1 MREYKTKRARF
12 EILRSQMDSERSS
25 FISHWRD
32 IGDYVLPRRPRF
44 TLSETNRGERK
55 NQKIIDSTASLA
67 ARTLRSG
74 MMGGITSPA
83 RPWFRLTS
91 EDPNIAEQGAVK
103 EWLSIVADRMS
114 NAFLRSNIYN
124 ALPIVYGDL
133 GVFGTAAMLID
144 EDFTGDVIRAFPFP
158 VGSYMIG
165 NDDLGQVRV
174 FSRDFRMTVRQLLM
188 KFGTKDENGKWVW
201 DNFSD
206 HVKFAYQSGHTES
219 WVDVCHIIEP
229 NEDSQEGALEPKYK
243 KFTSCYFER
252 GTSGAGSGT
261 YITSGK
267 DDDRYLRE
275 SGYDYFPV
283 LCPRWE
289 VADGDVYGTDCPGMV
304 ALGDIKQLQLGEKRA
319 AMAIEKM
326 INPPMVGPNSLKNMK
341 ASILPG
347 DITFSDEA
355 SGKGMF
361 RPAHEIN
368 FRLDA
373 LEGKQA
379 QVRERVRRAF
389 FEDLFL
395 MLANSDRRQITAREI
410 EERHQEKLLALGP
423 VLEQLN
429 QVLLDPLIDI
439 TFDIM
444 MKQGLIPEPPEE
456 IQGNE
461 LKVEYVSF
469 LAQAQ
474 KSLDVGG
481 LERFASTVGQMAQST
496 QDPTVLDKID
506 ADQWVDEYADR
517 LGVPPSVVRPD
528 DEVAGIRAQRAEA
541 QQAQAMAAGAKEV
554 TGAVKDLSETD
565 MSKDSALKALI
576 ERANVGSLV

>member
-1 MREYKTKRARF
+1 MNDFKTKRERY
-12 EILRSQMDSERSS
+12 EILRGQLDGERSS

-32 IGDYVLPRRPRF
+32 IGDYTLPRRPRF
-44 TLSETNRGERK
+44 TINEANKGERK
-55 NQKIIDSTASLA
+55 NQKIIDSTATLA
-67 ARTLRSG
+67 LRTLRSG

-91 EDPNIAEQGAVK
+91 ENPNIADMGDVK
-103 EWLSIVADRMS
+103 NWLSITGDRMA
-114 NAFLRSNIYN
+114 NVFLRSNIYN

-133 GVFGTAAMLID
+133 GAFGTAAMQIE

-158 VGSYMIG
+158 VGSYMLA

-174 FSRDFRMTVRQLLM
+174 FFREFRLTVRQLLN
-188 KFGTKDENGKWVW
+188 KFGQKLPNGEW
-201 DNFSD
+201 DFSNFSD
-206 HVKFAYQSGHTES
+206 HVHSAYKNNHLEA
-219 WVDVCHIIEP
+219 WVDVCHVIEP
-229 NEDSQEGALEPKYK
+229 NEEFQEGSLGSKYNR
-243 KFTSCYFER
+243 FASCYYER
-252 GTSGAGSGT
+252 GTSQAGS
-261 YITSGK
+261 YIRTGV
-267 DDDRYLRE
+267 DDNRYLRE

-289 VADGDVYGTDCPGMV
+289 VSDGDVYGTDCPGMV
-304 ALGDIKQLQLGEKRA
+304 ALGDIKQLQLGEKRS

-326 INPPMVGPNSLKNMK
+326 VNPPMVGPMALKNLK

-347 DITFSDEA
+347 DITFSDESA
-355 SGKGMF
+355 GKGGF
-361 RPAHEIN
+361 RPAHEVNPRI
-368 FRLDA
+368 A
-373 LEGKQA
+373 ELEEKQA

-429 QVLLDPLIDI
+429 QDLLDPLIDI
-439 TFDIM
+439 TFAIM
-444 MKQGLIPEPPEE
+444 LKQGLVPEPPEE
-456 IQGNE
+456 LQGND

-481 LERFASTVGQMAQST
+481 LERFASTVGQLAQST
-496 QDPTVLDKID
+496 QDPSVLDKID
-506 ADQWVDEYADR
+506 ADQWVDEYGDR
-517 LGVPPSVVRPD
+517 LGVPPSVIRSD
-528 DEVAGIRAQRAEA
+528 DAVAEIRQGRAQA
-541 QQAQAMAAGAKEV
+541 QQAQAMAAEAKEA
-554 TGAVKDLSETD
+554 TGAIKDLSETD
-565 MSKDSALKALI
+565 VDKNSALKMLL
-576 ERANVGSLV
+576 ERAQVGSLT